1 MLHEG
6 TFLDIFIFDENRR
19 KYWNEDE
26 EESEKYFNTII
37 EIEDYKHIIKRRL
50 GTKLE
55 NYPIEFIYDERDL
68 EISINWLSDM
78 RYVDIEIFVGEGDLH
93 SVHEDF
99 GRF

>member
-1 MLHEG
+1 LLHEG

-50 GTKLE
+50 GTKLDI
-55 NYPIEFIYDERDL
+55 PCEFIYDERDL
-68 EISINWLSDM
+68 EIAITWKSEM
-78 RYVDIEIFVGEGDLH
+78 RYVDIDILGALS